1 MNQPGQL
8 SQERRSPD
16 SVVEGSPHVGDNATS
31 TPIVHGEIH
40 NRNDTSMAGSFI
52 ASLFSASPWLIL
64 IKRLHY
70 VIPHPEMVEWYQPP
84 YQRHGVLW

>member
-1 MNQPGQL
+1 MNQPDQL
-8 SQERRSPD
+8 SHERRSPD
-16 SVVEGSPHVGDNATS
+16 SVVESSPHVRDNATS
-31 TPIVHGEIH
+31 TPVVHGEIH

-70 VIPHPEMVEWYQPP
+70 VIPHQEMD
-84 YQRHGVLW
+84 